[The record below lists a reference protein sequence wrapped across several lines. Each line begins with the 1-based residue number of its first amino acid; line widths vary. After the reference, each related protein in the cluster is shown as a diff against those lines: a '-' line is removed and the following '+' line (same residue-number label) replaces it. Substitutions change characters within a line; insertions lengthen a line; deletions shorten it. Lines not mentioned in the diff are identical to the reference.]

1 MQCITRHT
9 TSTITTSSEK
19 TWEKNKRMR
28 GQQKG
33 WQKSTKTRSNQ
44 QKKQANKKREKSY
57 STLVHKR
64 WSSMAYQHIKLMSQD
79 KTKNMLNT
87 NIKIEWKGGTDYL
100 AIKSCAIILEG
111 CLLLWQMCN
120 RFLWFWILLVYST
133 QAIWGTTGS
142 EVMWSLIHAVEESG
156 KRCATSLI
164 TQTKHLF
171 IYFYMWP
178 YIWKEPI
185 IYSWWW
191 LKDADK

>member
-33 WQKSTKTRSNQ
+33 WQNQ
-44 QKKQANKKREKSY
+44 RKQGQISRKNKQTKREKSY

-64 WSSMAYQHIKLMSQD
+64 WSSMASQHIKLMSQD

-87 NIKIEWKGGTDYL
+87 NIKIEWKGGTDFL
-100 AIKSCAIILEG
+100 SIKSCAIGPEV

-133 QAIWGTTGS
+133 QAVWGTTGS

-156 KRCATSLI
+156 KRCVTPLI
-164 TQTKHLF
+164 TQTAHLF
-171 IYFYMWP
+171 IYVYMWP

-191 LKDADK
+191 LKYAYK